1 MSGDIGPFSAA
12 ARHAHLR
19 ALGGETWDL
28 LVIGG
33 GITGAAA
40 ARDAAGRGLRVALVD
55 AGDLARGTSSRSS
68 RLIHG
73 GLRYLETGNLKL
85 VFEASAERRRLLGLA
100 SHLVHPLPFLFPVFR
115 GGPVGYRKLQAGMW
129 LYDSLSLFRNIARH
143 RMLPRA
149 AAHTEEPRLRT
160 EGLMGAAVYYDA
172 SVDDARLTLANAR
185 GAHESGAAVVPHAEV
200 VGFLKDGKGLSGA
213 RVRDCLIDGVE
224 AVDVRARVVLN
235 ATGPWSDAV
244 RKLADPRARP
254 RLRPTKGAHILVR
267 RDRIGNRHAITFQ
280 SPVDG
285 RVMFVLPWGDF
296 SYVGTTDTDYAGSPA
311 EVRADGDDVR
321 YLLDSANS
329 IFPDAKLTADD
340 VVSTWA
346 GIRPLLSPRGPEGG
360 LAASATSREHEIW
373 RDDGGLLNIAG
384 GKLTTYRVM
393 AEQVVDVAA
402 RALKD
407 GHRVESGISPTAA
420 LPLPGDPHE
429 PWEPFRD
436 RIVADAVAAGLGA
449 DTGEHLA
456 RAYGED
462 AATVLAAARVD
473 AALAKRLMEG
483 HPYIWAEV
491 AHAVRAE
498 MAMTLED
505 VMVRRLHLFYEAADG
520 GLAVAEEAA
529 RRMAAEPGLGWSE
542 AEAAAQVEAYR
553 AAVQE
558 NRSFSI

>member
-1 MSGDIGPFSAA
+1 MSGDFPPFSAA

-19 ALGGETWDL
+19 ALGEETWDL

-85 VFEASAERRRLLGLA
+85 VFEASAERRRLLDLA
-100 SHLVHPLPFLFPVFR
+100 SHLVHPLRFVFPVFR
-115 GGPVGYRKLQAGMW
+115 KGPVGYRKLQAGMW
-129 LYDSLSLFRNIARH
+129 LYDGLSLFRNIARH
-143 RMLPRA
+143 KMLPRDA
-149 AAHTEEPRLRT
+149 TRAEEPLLRA
-160 EGLMGAAVYYDA
+160 EGLAGAAVYYDA
-172 SVDDARLTLANAR
+172 AVDDARLTLANAR
-185 GAHESGAAVVPHAEV
+185 GAHEAGAAVVPHAEV
-200 VGFLKDGKGLSGA
+200 SGFLRDGGGLAGA
-213 RVRDCLIDGVE
+213 RVRDCLVQGAEPVK
-224 AVDVRARVVLN
+224 VRARVVLN

-244 RKLADPRARP
+244 RRLADPRAAP
-254 RLRPTKGAHILVR
+254 RLRPTKGVHILVR
-267 RDRIGNRHAITFQ
+267 RDRLGNRNAITFQ

-296 SYVGTTDTDYAGSPA
+296 SYVGTTDTDYSGSPA
-311 EVRADGDDVR
+311 EVRADADDVR

-340 VVSTWA
+340 VISTWA

-373 RDDGGLLNIAG
+373 RDRGGLLNIAG

-393 AEQVVDVAA
+393 AKQVVDVAA

-407 GHRVESGISPTAA
+407 EHRVESGSSPTAD
-420 LPLPGDPHE
+420 LPLPGDPRE

-436 RIVADAVAAGLGA
+436 RVVRDAATAGLDA
-449 DTGEHLA
+449 DIGEHLA

-462 AATVLAAARVD
+462 ADVLLAAARAD
-473 AALAKRLMEG
+473 ASLAARMMEG
-483 HPYIWAEV
+483 HPYVWAEV

-520 GLAVAEEAA
+520 GLAVADEVA
-529 RRMAAEPGLGWSE
+529 RRMAAEPGIGWSD
-542 AEAAAQVEAYR
+542 AEAAAQVGVYR
-553 AAVQE
+553 QAVTE
-558 NRSFSI
+558 NRGFSA

>member
-1 MSGDIGPFSAA
+1 MTDFPPFSAA
-12 ARHAHLR
+12 ARHEHLR
-19 ALGGETWDL
+19 ALGAETWDL

-85 VFEASAERRRLLGLA
+85 VFEASAERRRLLDLA

-115 GGPVGYRKLQAGMW
+115 KGPVGFRKLQAGMW
-129 LYDSLSLFRNIARH
+129 LYDGLSLFRNIARH
-143 RMLPRA
+143 RMLSRDA
-149 AAHTEEPRLRT
+149 ARQEEPHLRT
-160 EGLMGAAVYYDA
+160 DGLVGAAVYYDA

-185 GAHESGAAVVPHAEV
+185 GAHEAGAAVVPYAEV
-200 VGFLKDGKGLSGA
+200 VGFLKDGKGLAGA
-213 RVRDCLIDGVE
+213 RVRDCLIEGVD
-224 AVDVRARVVLN
+224 AVEVRARVVLN

-244 RKLADPRARP
+244 RRLADAGIRP
-254 RLRPTKGAHILVR
+254 RLRPTKGVHILVR
-267 RDRIGNRHAITFQ
+267 RDRLGNRHAITFQ

-311 EVRADGDDVR
+311 EVRADAEDVR

-329 IFPDAKLTADD
+329 IFPDAKLTGDD

-360 LAASATSREHEIW
+360 MAASATSREHEIW
-373 RDDGGLLNIAG
+373 RDRGGLLNIAG

-393 AEQVVDVAA
+393 AKQAVDAAA
-402 RALKD
+402 RALKEE
-407 GHRVESGISPTAA
+407 HRVESGHSPTAD
-420 LPLPGDPHE
+420 LPLPGDPRE

-436 RIVADAVAAGLGA
+436 RVVSDAVAAGLGA

-462 AATVLAAARVD
+462 AAALLAAVRGD
-473 AALAKRLMEG
+473 AALAERLMEG
-483 HPYIWAEV
+483 HPYVWAEV

-498 MAMTLED
+498 MAMTLDD
-505 VMVRRLHLFYEAADG
+505 VMTRRLHLFYEAADG
-520 GLAVAEEAA
+520 GLAVAEQVA
-529 RRMAAEPGLGWSE
+529 RRMAAEPGIGWSD
-542 AEAAAQVEAYR
+542 AEVAAQVDAYR
-553 AAVQE
+553 DAVQE
-558 NRSFSI
+558 NRGFGA

>member
-1 MSGDIGPFSAA
+1 MADDLAPFSAA
-12 ARHAHLR
+12 TRHAHLR

-85 VFEASAERRRLLGLA
+85 VFEASAERRRLLALA

-115 GGPVGYRKLQAGMW
+115 KGPVGFRKLQAGMW
-129 LYDSLSLFRNIARH
+129 LYDGLSLFRNISRH
-143 RMLPRA
+143 RMLARDA
-149 AAHTEEPRLRT
+149 ARTEEPRLRT
-160 EGLMGAAVYYDA
+160 EGLVGAAVYYDA

-185 GAHESGAAVVPHAEV
+185 GAHEAGAAVVPHAEV
-200 VGFLKDGKGLSGA
+200 VGFLRDGKGLAGA
-213 RVRDCLIDGVE
+213 RVRDCLVE
-224 AVDVRARVVLN
+224 GAETVDVRARVVLN

-244 RKLADPRARP
+244 RKLANPRVKA
-254 RLRPTKGAHILVR
+254 RLRPTKGVHILVR
-267 RDRIGNRHAITFQ
+267 RDRLGNRNAITFQ

-296 SYVGTTDTDYAGSPA
+296 SYVGTTDTDYSGSPA
-311 EVRADGDDVR
+311 EVRADAEDVR
-321 YLLDSANS
+321 YLLESANS
-329 IFPDAKLTADD
+329 IFPDARLTADD

-407 GHRVESGISPTAA
+407 AHRVESGISPTAD

-436 RIVADAVAAGLGA
+436 RIVSDAVAAGLGA

-462 AATVLAAARVD
+462 AASVLAAARAD
-473 AALAKRLMEG
+473 AALAGRMMEG
-483 HPYIWAEV
+483 HPYVWAEV

-505 VMVRRLHLFYEAADG
+505 VMIRRLHLFYEAADG
-520 GLAVAEEAA
+520 GLAVADEAA
-529 RRMAAEPGLGWSE
+529 RRMAAQPGIGWSE

-553 AAVQE
+553 AAVAE
-558 NRSFSI
+558 NRGFGA